1 VNFLILLV
9 VFAAVAYR
17 VATPAD
23 RARYLALAAA
33 RLREIRAA
41 AAAPRP
47 EHDAFVAA
55 LRARDPRVLVLP
67 AIVAL
72 NVGTAAAVLFASGS
86 FSDQATL
93 LTWGANLGI
102 RTTNGDWW
110 RLVSSAFLSAG
121 LFPLVVNTLVLL
133 YAGTIAER
141 LAGRPA
147 LAAVYVAAAM
157 LGGLQHISA
166 RPVAI
171 GTSSSAAIGGIYGLL
186 AACVAWQFVTRRRG
200 TSAADVESEVPAAV
214 VIPTIVLKRA
224 AVLATLFLFGA
235 IVDDTATMAAIA
247 IGFVAGAASGLVL
260 GYRAVERPAGVRAAA
275 TVFAAGLIAVA
286 VYALPLRNIAD
297 VKPEIDRVIA
307 SEAKTADTFKEA
319 SERFGKQR
327 IGADALADVVDQKI
341 VPELRAAD
349 ARLGALKHVPA
360 EHQPYVAD
368 ARDFLR
374 LRIDGWQ
381 ARADALR
388 RTHSSLRAAATA
400 GERDTSWRVQ
410 AERRYRSSIA
420 AAGKA
425 EAAERAAADAFTRV
439 KTRTPNLEP

>member
-23 RARYLALAAA
+23 RARYLALTAA
-33 RLREIRAA
+33 RLREVRAA

-47 EHDAFVAA
+47 EHDAFAAA
-55 LRARDPRVLVLP
+55 LRARDPRVLILP

-72 NVGTAAAVLFASGS
+72 NIGTAAAVVFASGS
-86 FSDQATL
+86 FSDPPTL
-93 LTWGANLGI
+93 LRWGANLGI
-102 RTTNGDWW
+102 TTTNGEWW
-110 RLVSSAFLSAG
+110 RLASSAFLSAG
-121 LFPLVVNTLVLL
+121 LLPLVVNTLVLL

-147 LAAVYVAAAM
+147 LAGVYVAAAM

-171 GTSSSAAIGGIYGLL
+171 GTSSSAGIGGIYGLL
-186 AACVAWQFVTRRRG
+186 AACVAWQFVTRRRVPPP
-200 TSAADVESEVPAAV
+200 ADVESEVPAAV
-214 VIPTIVLKRA
+214 VIPPIVVKRA
-224 AVLATLFLFGA
+224 AVLGTLFLFGA

-247 IGFVAGAASGLVL
+247 IGFIAGAASGLVL
-260 GYRAVERPAGVRAAA
+260 GYRAIERPAAVRTAAA
-275 TVFAAGLIAVA
+275 VFAAGLIAVA

-307 SEAKTADTFKEA
+307 GEAKTADTYKEA
-319 SERFGKQR
+319 NERFGKQR
-327 IGADALADVVDQKI
+327 IGADALADIVDKKI
-341 VPELRAAD
+341 VPELRATD
-349 ARLGALKHVPA
+349 ARLAALTHVPA
-360 EHQPYVAD
+360 EHQPYVVD
-368 ARDFLR
+368 AREFLR

-388 RTHSSLRAAATA
+388 RTNSSLRAAATD

-425 EAAERAAADAFTRV
+425 EAAERAAAEAFTRV
-439 KTRTPNLEP
+439 KTRTPILAP